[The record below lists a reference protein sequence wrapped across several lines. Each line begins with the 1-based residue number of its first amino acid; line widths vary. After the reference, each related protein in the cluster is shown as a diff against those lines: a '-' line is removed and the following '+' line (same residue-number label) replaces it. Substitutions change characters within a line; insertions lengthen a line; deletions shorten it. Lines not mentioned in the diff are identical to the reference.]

1 MKPKKLVLY
10 RCADGSMRA
19 WVKTRHSR
27 LMFIK
32 VKEQYIT
39 DCYYID
45 RAKRCVP
52 KKLVTRELSGTN
64 LEAVLENELDCRVYG
79 TEVSGAYASLTDEEF
94 ISHIKSDM
102 NRKHNFLIMIK
113 TGEILETVIKNRNH
127 RVIYI
132 RITIKGDEGVIEDC
146 YYCDRMYKK
155 REKVVPE
162 NLHSVYFYYSKGI
175 VLNIINYELNNAFT
189 DVILI
194 EDTSI
199 NIDKRPL
206 CGSI

>member
-1 MKPKKLVLY
+1 MRKKTLKLY
-10 RCADGSMRA
+10 STKKGNLRA
-19 WVKTRHSR
+19 VVKTQHGRVIFLSVKNDI
-27 LMFIK
+27 IK
-32 VKEQYIT
+32 

-45 RAKRCVP
+45 RTKRCAP

-64 LEAVLENELDCRVYG
+64 LEAVLENELDCKVYG
-79 TEVSGAYASLTDEEF
+79 TEVSEAYASLTDEEF

-113 TGEILETVIKNRNH
+113 TEEILETVIKNRNH

-146 YYCDRMYKK
+146 YYCDRTYKK
-155 REKVVPE
+155 REKVMPE
-162 NLHSVYFYYSKGI
+162 NLHTVYFCYSKEN
-175 VLNIINYELNNAFT
+175 VLNIINNELNNIFSE
-189 DVILI
+189 VILI
-194 EDTSI
+194 EDGSI
-199 NIDKRPL
+199 KLDKRPL

>member
-1 MKPKKLVLY
+1 MEPKKLMLY

-45 RAKRCVP
+45 RTKRYVP
-52 KKLVTRELSGTN
+52 KKLVTRDLSGTN
-64 LEAVLENELDCRVYG
+64 LEAVLENELDCKVYS
-79 TEVSGAYASLTDEEF
+79 TEVSEAYASLTDEEI
-94 ISHIKSDM
+94 ISHIKADM
-102 NRKHNFLIMIK
+102 NQKHNFLIMIK
-113 TGEILETVIKNRNH
+113 TEEILETVIKNRNH
-127 RVIYI
+127 RVIYT

-146 YYCDRMYKK
+146 YYCDRTYKK
-155 REKVVPE
+155 REKVMPE
-162 NLHSVYFYYSKGI
+162 NLHTVYFNYSKENI
-175 VLNIINYELNNAFT
+175 LNIMNNELNNAFT

-194 EDTSI
+194 EDGSI
-199 NIDKRPL
+199 QLDKRPL

>member
-1 MKPKKLVLY
+1 MEPKKLVLY
-10 RCADGSMRA
+10 RCADGAMRA
-19 WVKTRHSR
+19 LVKTRHSR

-32 VKEQYIT
+32 VKEQYII

-45 RAKRCVP
+45 RTKRYVP
-52 KKLVTRELSGTN
+52 KKLVTRGLLGTD
-64 LEAVLENELDCRVYG
+64 LEAVLENELDCRIYG
-79 TEVSGAYASLTDEEF
+79 TEVSEEYASLTDEEF
-94 ISHIKSDM
+94 ISHIKADM
-102 NRKHNFLIMIK
+102 NQKHNFLIMIK

-132 RITIKGDEGVIEDC
+132 RITIKGDMGVIEDC
-146 YYCDRMYKK
+146 YYCDRTYKK

-162 NLHSVYFYYSKGI
+162 NLHTVYFCYSKEN
-175 VLNIINYELNNAFT
+175 VLNIMNNELNNAFT

-194 EDTSI
+194 EDGSI
-199 NIDKRPL
+199 QLDKRPL

>member
-1 MKPKKLVLY
+1 MRKKTLKLY
-10 RCADGSMRA
+10 STKKGDLRA
-19 WVKTRHSR
+19 VFRTQHGRVIFLSVKND
-27 LMFIK
+27 I
-32 VKEQYIT
+32 IT

-45 RAKRCVP
+45 RMKRYVP
-52 KKLVTRELSGTN
+52 KKLVTRELSGTS

-79 TEVSGAYASLTDEEF
+79 TEVSEAYASLTDEEF
-94 ISHIKSDM
+94 ISHIKADM

-132 RITIKGDEGVIEDC
+132 RITIKGDMGVIEDC
-146 YYCDRMYKK
+146 YYCDRTYKK

-162 NLHSVYFYYSKGI
+162 NLHSVYFYYSKGN
-175 VLNIINYELNNAFT
+175 VLNIINNELNNAFT

-194 EDTSI
+194 EDSSI